1 MQGYETWDRNQ
12 EIETLVH
19 QMKKVDSAS
28 PVCSFALPEGKPVW
42 DASGALASA
51 GIDKNF
57 VIGAANILQ
66 TLLCLSHL
74 TSTEADDSS
83 KVRMYAKLADERVHA
98 LRHLMRP
105 MLWNLG

>member
-1 MQGYETWDRNQ
+1 M
-12 EIETLVH
+12 VH
-19 QMKKVDSAS
+19 QMEKADLAS
-28 PVCSFALPEGKPVW
+28 PVCSFAIPEGKPVW

-74 TSTEADDSS
+74 TSTEADDAS
-83 KVRMYAKLADERVHA
+83 KVRVYAKLADEKLQA
-98 LRHLMRP
+98 LGELMRP
-105 MLWNLG
+105 MLWNLA